1 MRDAGHLQHLSNLWE
16 LLNVDIVEHDFVA
29 VVADLFLHEGLEHL
43 ARTAPGSGTLEY
55 YRDLAVNNLIPL
67 VDACHHSVIRLGA
80 FAGGLSSSRLVVRA
94 EAHTL
99 HSLRWSCGT
108 HHNSLRAGHRDLLLI
123 GSCLLLHDETSHV
136 SSDNHLCL

>member
-16 LLNVDIVEHDFVA
+16 LLNVDIVEHDFAA
-29 VVADLFLHEGLEHL
+29 VVADLFLHEWLEHL

-67 VDACHHSVIRLGA
+67 VDACHHSVIRLRG
-80 FAGGLSSSRLVVRA
+80 FTGDLSSPGLVVRA

-99 HSLRWSCGT
+99 DSFRWSCGC
-108 HHNSLRAGHRDLLLI
+108 HHNSLRTRHRDLLLI

-136 SSDNHLCL
+136 GSDNHLCL